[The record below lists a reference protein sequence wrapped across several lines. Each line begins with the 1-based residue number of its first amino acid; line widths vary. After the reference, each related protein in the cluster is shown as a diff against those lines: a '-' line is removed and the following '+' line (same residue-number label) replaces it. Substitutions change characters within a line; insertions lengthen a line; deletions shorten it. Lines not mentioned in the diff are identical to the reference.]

1 MAILAVISQSTAVFI
16 GLSHDQNFKT
26 TSIPLD
32 ADGTQLVPKI
42 AEFIHAALQPKH
54 SFRLWSS
61 PAISLHTSLR
71 PVSSTTFKNVLS
83 VPCCIL
89 NDNLFEVILEEAHY
103 TGFSAMPRTF
113 KGPKLELCYAAALA
127 AEELQIHP
135 ENSSFVVAYLGDA
148 ISTAAVAGG
157 RIIDMSVWY
166 DEGPFAVH
174 SSGGLPFA
182 ALLQLCASASNRHE
196 VLKEVSEQ
204 GGLKGYLGVESL
216 SEAEELALKNH
227 EADLIYS
234 AFVYQLAKE
243 IGAYRAVLKGKFDA
257 LVLTGPM
264 LPVNGLKGLSV
275 VLRKCRPA
283 LLSRRLSLQ
292 AAVHFGQRLIN
303 SRRGITMG
311 FAKLRER
318 LGKESQMSLSV
329 AWVLTQQCC
338 WLVPEH

>member
-42 AEFIHAALQPKH
+42 AEFIHDASTEAQLQAVVIAGDFPPH
-54 SFRLWSS
+54 IS
-61 PAISLHTSLR
+61 PTSLQHNLQTR
-71 PVSSTTFKNVLS
+71 LS

-135 ENSSFVVAYLGDA
+135 EDSSFVVAYLGDA

-264 LPVNGLKGLSV
+264 LPVNGLKGLSAYFGNA
-275 VLRKCRPA
+275 VLLYYPGD
-283 LLSRRLSLQ
+283 LSLQ

-303 SRRGITMG
+303 SRKGNHHGLCQT
-311 FAKLRER
+311 
-318 LGKESQMSLSV
+318 
-329 AWVLTQQCC
+329 
-338 WLVPEH
+338 P